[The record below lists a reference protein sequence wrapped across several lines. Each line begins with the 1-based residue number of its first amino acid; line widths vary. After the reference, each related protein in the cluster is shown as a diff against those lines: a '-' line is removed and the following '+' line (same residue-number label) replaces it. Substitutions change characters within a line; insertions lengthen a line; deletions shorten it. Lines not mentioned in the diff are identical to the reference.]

1 VGASTGSS
9 FEPVVDSMYSS
20 VADVRGDTLVD
31 AVVVCGG
38 AVVVFL
44 AVALAVVIEVDD
56 LGVLVAV
63 VVVVVVV
70 GNVIPGKG
78 QTK

>member
-1 VGASTGSS
+1 MVGASTGSPVK
-9 FEPVVDSMYSS
+9 PVVDSMFSN
-20 VADVRGDTLVD
+20 VADVRD
-31 AVVVCGG
+31 AVVGGG
-38 AVVVFL
+38 AVVVVL
-44 AVALAVVIEVDD
+44 SAVALAVVIEVDD
-56 LGVLVAV
+56 SNVLVAV